1 MRDIND
7 TEELTMEYGWTTDC
21 EFKRTK
27 CTCNKRDCREFIET
41 VVTNPFADSYSND
54 NEEGNIDVGNFGEQ
68 EALLVTKYP
77 NASTT
82 TSTPNDVTAAALLL
96 LSDADKGNE
105 HSSKLTT
112 DTTTPSTAHVY
123 NSIVTFTHPTD
134 KEHSTYAALLSLLY
148 HTVENGDSIRPDT
161 NFRSNTETNLLWDIL
176 HKAKNGEPVSWNVV
190 MDSALFKKFKRVTG
204 DVGDDTCSDSYRT
217 VSQFLS
223 LIITE
228 LFPQHRLQFQFS
240 NNAGF
245 KMKWIDFVELP
256 MATSSDFL
264 LSNSIVALK
273 AFVEQLVMNEDNCD
287 ISFNGNYF
295 IATNHRHNVDVNESS
310 YAGNVWGSYALPL
323 PGDVTS
329 EMHFAILCGF
339 VIGTSHT
346 ATQFTY
352 LRSGQSSDVQ
362 TWTLINGKV
371 ACVVS
376 LFVNDELQFLFF
388 HRPFRCCNTFPKQMD
403 RHINH

>member
-21 EFKRTK
+21 QFKRTK

-41 VVTNPFADSYSND
+41 VATNRFGDTYSNE
-54 NEEGNIDVGNFGEQ
+54 NEEQLIDVHNTDEQ
-68 EALLVTKYP
+68 GPPLDTEYR
-77 NASTT
+77 NASTSNRNPT
-82 TSTPNDVTAAALLL
+82 DVTTALLL
-96 LSDADKGNE
+96 LSDTNTGKE
-105 HSSKLTT
+105 QISKLTT

-148 HTVENGDSIRPDT
+148 HTVDNGDSIRRDK
-161 NFRSNTETNLLWDIL
+161 NFQSNTETDLFLDIL
-176 HKAKNGEPVSWNVV
+176 HKAKNGETISWNVV
-190 MDSALFKKFKRVTG
+190 MDSALFKKFKHVTN
-204 DVGDDTCSDSYRT
+204 DVGDGTCSDSYRN

-223 LIITE
+223 LIVTE

-240 NNAGF
+240 NNAAF

-256 MATSSDFL
+256 MATSSEFL
-264 LSNSIVALK
+264 LSNSTVALK
-273 AFVEQLVMNEDNCD
+273 AFVEQLLTNEDNCD
-287 ISFNGNYF
+287 ITFYGNYF
-295 IATNHRHNVDVNESS
+295 IATNHRHNVDVNQSF
-310 YAGNVWGSYALPL
+310 YAGNVWGSYALSL
-323 PGDVTS
+323 PDDVTS
-329 EMHFAILCGF
+329 ELRFAILCGF

-352 LRSGQSSDVQ
+352 LRSVDSSDVQ
-362 TWTLINGKV
+362 TWTLLNGKV

-376 LFVNDELQFLFF
+376 LYVTDAFQPFLFD
-388 HRPFRCCNTFPKQMD
+388 RPFCYRNTIPKKFD